1 MYQPAAIWSLR
12 LVVFDKGIGL
22 TQNVILS
29 QAADALRAV
38 VDRIRTLQALI
49 ASSPIQ
55 DTYISPAIPGMLSDL
70 CYQAGLASTIL
81 FNNSSRGKK
90 ESALAFSLRKERLR
104 YVQDLCASQNLQTPI
119 LKDRSLRNAL
129 THIDEHLADA
139 LTQDANVGWLIDS
152 AIESRTQFLAP
163 RGVRV
168 GYCRSYIRSEHKI
181 VHLDKELPLSALAA
195 ECTALRAVVFGLETS
210 AT

>member
-152 AIESRTQFLAP
+152 AIESRTQFSAP
-163 RGVRV
+163 PGLCV
-168 GYCRSYIRSEHKI
+168 GYCRSYIRSEDKI
-181 VHLDKELPLSALAA
+181 VHLDHELPLSALAA
-195 ECTALRAVVFGLETS
+195 ECTAVRAVVFGLETG